1 MEPLIHTT
9 PEQQRRIV
17 GCMSGT
23 SLDGLD
29 LACIEITGR
38 GEQIRVDSIQ
48 HAHAGFGPL
57 GSRLRSALEE
67 SLSAEE
73 WTRLAHDLGELH
85 AQAICSAW
93 PETHL
98 DLVAA
103 HGQTLY
109 HAPPLSQQLFNPWP
123 IAQALQVA
131 VVCDLRSADLA
142 AGGEGAPITPLAD
155 RVLYRDHVGPDGLAI
170 VNLGGFAN
178 ATVLTEET
186 ALGFDCSPCNHLLDA
201 VARESLGKPYDLD
214 GETAMEGTPDDARA
228 ESLAHTISQ
237 LNTEGRSGGTGDEGI
252 ELVISEIHTG
262 LDQRDHL
269 ATIADAIARAI
280 ARSLPENPASKKICL
295 AGGGARN
302 AALRRAI
309 QRHCHGEVVL
319 SDQLGVPIEAREAA
333 AMAVLGAMAADG
345 LPITNPE
352 TTGHISTPLRAGLWV
367 LPHLHSVNQ
376 AKTRS

>member
-1 MEPLIHTT
+1 MEPHIPTT
-9 PEQQRRIV
+9 PEGRRRIV

-29 LACIEITGR
+29 IACVEITGHGR
-38 GEQIRVDSIQ
+38 ELKVDSIQ
-48 HAHAGFGPL
+48 HAHMGFGPL
-57 GSRLRSALEE
+57 GARLKRALKEP
-67 SLSAEE
+67 LSAAE
-73 WTRLAHDLGELH
+73 WTSLAHDLGQLH
-85 AQAICSAW
+85 AEAICTAW
-93 PETHL
+93 PLTRL

-109 HAPPLSQQLFNPWP
+109 HAPPLSQQLLNPWP

-131 VVCDLRSADLA
+131 VVCDLRGADLS
-142 AGGEGAPITPLAD
+142 AGGEGAPITPYAD
-155 RVLYRDHVGPDGLAI
+155 RVLYGEHIGPEGLVI

-186 ALGFDCSPCNHLLDA
+186 AVGFDCSPCNHLLDA
-201 VARESLGKPYDLD
+201 VARKSLGQPFDPD
-214 GETAMEGTPDDARA
+214 GETAMGGTPDDELA

-237 LNTEGRSGGTGDEGI
+237 LNAEGRSGGSGDEGI
-252 ELVISEIHTG
+252 ELVISTNTS
-262 LDQRDHL
+262 LDASDHL

-280 ARSLPENPASKKICL
+280 AKSLPQTPASKKICL

-302 AALRRAI
+302 AALRQAI
-309 QRHCHGEVVL
+309 QRHCRGEVVL

-333 AMAVLGAMAADG
+333 AMAILGAMAADG
-345 LPITNPE
+345 MPITNPD

-367 LPHLHSVNQ
+367 LPHPHSLNHL
-376 AKTRS
+376 